1 MVVLNNPT
9 YFDLKTIADS
19 GQCFRIFQIE
29 DNVFDVLSM
38 DKWVRVWRD
47 PQKNIYVFGCE
58 DEEFNLFWKYYF
70 DLNTNYTAYHNT
82 IQQSN
87 DQFLKNAADYGS
99 GFCGSPIGNL
109 LCHLSFL
116 RIIIFLE
123 LKSLLK
129 CFVGSLESLLLN
141 MVLLVIHFLIKVI

>member
-99 GFCGSPIGNL
+99 GMRILRQSYWESIV
-109 LCHLSFL
+109 SF
-116 RIIIFLE
+116 IIF
-123 LKSLLK
+123 
-129 CFVGSLESLLLN
+129 
-141 MVLLVIHFLIKVI
+141 